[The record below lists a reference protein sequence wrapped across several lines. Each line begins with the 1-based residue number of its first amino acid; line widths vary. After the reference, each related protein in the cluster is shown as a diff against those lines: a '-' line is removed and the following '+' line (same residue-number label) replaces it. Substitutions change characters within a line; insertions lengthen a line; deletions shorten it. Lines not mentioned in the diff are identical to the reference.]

1 MQSVKPNS
9 AIVLLAEEDN
19 MTPLE
24 MTKKA
29 YDCFLKGDIAG
40 LVALYSE
47 NATFTPQM
55 GLEGKAPLVTPKGT
69 FKPTELPGFFAAL
82 AAEVDFTTWENRQF
96 VVDGNTVVALG
107 YYAGKN
113 KRTGKSFASEFAHVS
128 TIADG
133 KFTSF
138 KEFTDTAAILAASTA

>member
-1 MQSVKPNS
+1 
-9 AIVLLAEEDN
+9 

-24 MTKKA
+24 LTQKA
-29 YDCFLKGDIAG
+29 YDCFFKADIAG
-40 LVALYSE
+40 LVALYTE

-69 FKPTELPGFFAAL
+69 FKPTELPAYFAAL
-82 AAEVDFTTWENRQF
+82 AAESDFTTWENRQF
-96 VVDGNTVVALG
+96 VVDGNTVIVLG

-113 KRTGKSFASEFAHVS
+113 NRTGKPFASEFAHVA
-128 TIADG
+128 TVADG

-138 KEFTDTAAILAASTA
+138 KEFTDTAAVLAASTA

>member
-1 MQSVKPNS
+1 
-9 AIVLLAEEDN
+9 

-24 MTKKA
+24 MSKKA
-29 YDCFLKGDIAG
+29 YESFLTGDIPG
-40 LVALYSE
+40 LLALYNE

-69 FKPTELPGFFAAL
+69 FKPAELTGFFAAL
-82 AAEVDFTTWENRQF
+82 AAENDFTTWENRQF

-107 YYAGKN
+107 YYAGTN
-113 KRTGKSFASEFAHVS
+113 KRTGKPFASEFAHVV

-138 KEFTDTAAILAASTA
+138 KEFTDTAAVLAASNNV